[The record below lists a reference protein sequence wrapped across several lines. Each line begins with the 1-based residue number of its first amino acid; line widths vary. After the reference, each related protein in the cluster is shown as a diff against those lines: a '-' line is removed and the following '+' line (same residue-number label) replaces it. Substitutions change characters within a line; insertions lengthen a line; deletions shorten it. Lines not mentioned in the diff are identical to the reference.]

1 MGTEERHRRGGEGAR
16 PAAAPLRTRLGVAL
30 FGLVVSVALMV
41 AVAIFGYRW
50 QTVAVLGVLSLL
62 AAAEVVVQARRIRRH
77 HR

>member
-1 MGTEERHRRGGEGAR
+1 
-16 PAAAPLRTRLGVAL
+16 LGFAL

-41 AVAIFGYRW
+41 ALAILGYGW
-50 QTVAVLGVLSLL
+50 QTVAVLGVLSIL